1 MYEQDK
7 PRPLF
12 AVGGAFALEEM
23 VALPLA
29 GPFPVL
35 DLISR
40 IALAPKLIRR
50 ANGLVGT
57 LWASPSSK
65 GDSSTVPEL
74 ELEMLSPRE
83 RTEPKGE
90 V

>member
-12 AVGGAFALEEM
+12 AVGGVFALEEM

-57 LWASPSSK
+57 
-65 GDSSTVPEL
+65 V
-74 ELEMLSPRE
+74 
-83 RTEPKGE
+83 
-90 V
+90 